1 MTERE
6 EAAKLAKEYRN
17 YADKMPN
24 DAYRRRWEI
33 IGRALDHYSKH
44 AVDEAAES

>member
-6 EAAKLAKEYRN
+6 EAAKLAREYRN

-24 DAYRRRWEI
+24 DTYRRRWEI
-33 IGRALDHYSKH
+33 IAAALDHYSKH
-44 AVDEAAES
+44 AVDEQAGS